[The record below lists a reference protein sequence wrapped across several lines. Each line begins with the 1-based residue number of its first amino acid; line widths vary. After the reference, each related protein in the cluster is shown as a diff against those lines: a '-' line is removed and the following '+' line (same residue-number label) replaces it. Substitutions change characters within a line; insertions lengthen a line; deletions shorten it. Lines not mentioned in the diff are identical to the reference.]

1 MTKEGYGGG
10 TVSCLTHNYKDL
22 GFDIKVKIP
31 DTVTNTSDPS
41 NKTAECSALDGTLTT
56 HLYFLFLVL
65 MCLYF
70 KLKNSLHHSS
80 SPSFPWASLPPFLLS
95 LLCFF
100 FLSLILFFIF
110 WWLYRDIQFKHSSP
124 ELYSQS
130 SLLFPIGQ
138 EWGDL
143 FSHLPFVYI
152 SPFQKIQSS

>member
-1 MTKEGYGGG
+1 MMTKEKKEGYGGG

-80 SPSFPWASLPPFLLS
+80 TPSFPWASLPPFLLS

-100 FLSLILFFIF
+100 LPFFLSFFFSFSGGCTGISSSSILPLNCIPSP
-110 WWLYRDIQFKHSSP
+110 LYYF
-124 ELYSQS
+124 L
-130 SLLFPIGQ
+130 
-138 EWGDL
+138 
-143 FSHLPFVYI
+143 
-152 SPFQKIQSS
+152 